1 MSRPLRIEFPAALYH
16 VMNRGSARQRT
27 FLNKADC
34 EAFLNTLAET
44 HELWGVEVFAY
55 CLMGNHY
62 HLCLRTPEG
71 NLSRVM
77 RHVDGLYTQRFNRN
91 HGRDG
96 ALFRGRY
103 KAIVVD
109 ADEYLAA
116 VVRYI
121 HLNPVEAGLV
131 KEPQAYR
138 WSSHRAYLR
147 PKEAPGWLKVK
158 EILERFSDATE
169 FHEFVLSGNDGALK
183 EFYSQGRQ
191 SPVLGGEKFRERLM
205 GRLSRLNRE
214 HPRYE
219 RVGVRPSVGKV
230 LSCVAQVYRVKV
242 EDLLKGQRG
251 RDNEGKKVGMYLLR
265 QLCDMRL
272 QEIAQRFGVGS
283 YGAVGWACH
292 GVRSKMQSER
302 RFQKH
307 VEEIKALICQQK
319 I

>member
-109 ADEYLAA
+109 ADEYLAT

-121 HLNPVEAGLV
+121 HLNPLEARLV
-131 KEPQAYR
+131 KGPEAYP
-138 WSSHRAYLR
+138 WSSHRAYLEAR
-147 PKEAPGWLKVK
+147 QAPGWLNIGEV
-158 EILERFSDATE
+158 LQRFRGRNE
-169 FHEFVLSGNDGALK
+169 FHEFVLSGNEAAIK
-183 EFYSQGRQ
+183 AFYHGGRQ
-191 SPVLGGEKFRERLM
+191 SSVLGGETFVEKIKNRLRK
-205 GRLSRLNRE
+205 GIAKE
-214 HPRYE
+214 HHRYE
-219 RVGVRPSVGKV
+219 RIGFVPRVTEVIKGV
-230 LSCVAQVYRVKV
+230 AEAYRVHSAEV
-242 EDLLKGQRG
+242 
-251 RDNEGKKVGMYLLR
+251 
-265 QLCDMRL
+265 MR
-272 QEIAQRFGVGS
+272 
-283 YGAVGWACH
+283 
-292 GVRSKMQSER
+292 
-302 RFQKH
+302 
-307 VEEIKALICQQK
+307 
-319 I
+319 